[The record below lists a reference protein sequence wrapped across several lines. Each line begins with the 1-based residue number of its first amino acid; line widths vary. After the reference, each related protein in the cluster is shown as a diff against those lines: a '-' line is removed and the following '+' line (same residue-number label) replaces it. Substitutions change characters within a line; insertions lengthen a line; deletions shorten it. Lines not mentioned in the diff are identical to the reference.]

1 MAADSPDQAG
11 HAPRGLDEHPGAGP
25 GPEHGEALAFGAD
38 ALLDDFT
45 PLGVAVDLA
54 FPLVHVDANIVH
66 GWPLPFCGVDRG
78 VLLWGNVCH
87 HVKREASRFI
97 PSDLVIGRAV
107 CDWLGWRQRRREDML
122 IVDAQIHLWNAGN
135 PTSATHRQVPA
146 YLKDDAL
153 KEMDAGG
160 VDAALLTPHTPW
172 DPNANELAIEAARQH
187 PDRFAIL
194 GNFPL
199 DKPESRAL
207 VDTWKQRPGML
218 GCRFTFPP
226 PHQSKWPTDGT
237 IDWLWPA
244 AERAGLPIAL
254 MAANFLP
261 KVGEV
266 AQRHPNLKLIL
277 DHLGRPSGVTSPSER
292 WANLQEV
299 LALAKY
305 PNVAMKATGAP
316 SYSDQPY
323 PFRDIHDKLRQL
335 YDAFGPARWFWG
347 TDITRMPCPW
357 RQCVTLFTEELPW
370 LRGRDLELV
379 MGRAVCDWIGWK
391 R

>member
-1 MAADSPDQAG
+1 
-11 HAPRGLDEHPGAGP
+11 
-25 GPEHGEALAFGAD
+25 
-38 ALLDDFT
+38 
-45 PLGVAVDLA
+45 
-54 FPLVHVDANIVH
+54 
-66 GWPLPFCGVDRG
+66 
-78 VLLWGNVCH
+78 
-87 HVKREASRFI
+87 
-97 PSDLVIGRAV
+97 
-107 CDWLGWRQRRREDML
+107 ML

-135 PTSATHRQVPA
+135 PTSPWHRQVPA

-153 KEMDAGG
+153 KEMEAGG
-160 VDAALLTPHTPW
+160 VDAAVLTPHTPW
-172 DPNANELAIEAARQH
+172 DPNANELCIEAARQH
-187 PDRFAIL
+187 PEKFVIL

-199 DKPESRAL
+199 DKPESRGL

-218 GCRFTFPP
+218 GLRFTFNQPAADVADGRDRRLAVAGGGARGP
-226 PHQSKWPTDGT
+226 AHRTDGRELPSEGRRGGAAASEPQA
-237 IDWLWPA
+237 DPRSSRP
-244 AERAGLPIAL
+244 AERAHAPI
-254 MAANFLP
+254 
-261 KVGEV
+261 
-266 AQRHPNLKLIL
+266 
-277 DHLGRPSGVTSPSER
+277 ER
-292 WANLQEV
+292 WANLPEV

-323 PFRDIHDKLRQL
+323 PFRDIHDNLHRL
-335 YDAFGPARWFWG
+335 YDAFGPERWFWG

>member
-1 MAADSPDQAG
+1 
-11 HAPRGLDEHPGAGP
+11 
-25 GPEHGEALAFGAD
+25 
-38 ALLDDFT
+38 
-45 PLGVAVDLA
+45 
-54 FPLVHVDANIVH
+54 
-66 GWPLPFCGVDRG
+66 
-78 VLLWGNVCH
+78 
-87 HVKREASRFI
+87 
-97 PSDLVIGRAV
+97 
-107 CDWLGWRQRRREDML
+107 ML

-153 KEMDAGG
+153 KEMDGGG

-199 DKPESRAL
+199 DRRESRAL
-207 VDTWKQRPGML
+207 VDTWKQRPG
-218 GCRFTFPP
+218 
-226 PHQSKWPTDGT
+226 
-237 IDWLWPA
+237 
-244 AERAGLPIAL
+244 
-254 MAANFLP
+254 
-261 KVGEV
+261 
-266 AQRHPNLKLIL
+266 KLIL
-277 DHLGRPSGVTSPSER
+277 DHLGRPSGVTSPNER

-323 PFRDIHDKLRQL
+323 PHRDIHDKLRQL

-370 LRGRDLELV
+370 LRLRDLELV
-379 MGRAVCDWIGWK
+379 MGRAVCDWLGWK

>member
-1 MAADSPDQAG
+1 MRA
-11 HAPRGLDEHPGAGP
+11 
-25 GPEHGEALAFGAD
+25 
-38 ALLDDFT
+38 T
-45 PLGVAVDLA
+45 PPA
-54 FPLVHVDANIVH
+54 H
-66 GWPLPFCGVDRG
+66 W
-78 VLLWGNVCH
+78 
-87 HVKREASRFI
+87 
-97 PSDLVIGRAV
+97 
-107 CDWLGWRQRRREDML
+107 
-122 IVDAQIHLWNAGN
+122 
-135 PTSATHRQVPA
+135 HRQVPA

-160 VDAALLTPHTPW
+160 VDAAVLTPHTPW

-218 GCRFTFPP
+218 GCRFTFIAAAAE
-226 PHQSKWPTDGT
+226 QVADGRHRRLAVAGGGAGRPA
-237 IDWLWPA
+237 DRADGGELPAEGRRGRPA
-244 AERAGLPIAL
+244 ASEPQADPRSPRPPAAGP
-254 MAANFLP
+254 
-261 KVGEV
+261 
-266 AQRHPNLKLIL
+266 
-277 DHLGRPSGVTSPSER
+277 SPSER
-292 WANLQEV
+292 WANLPEV

-323 PFRDIHDKLRQL
+323 PFRDIHDNLHRL

-370 LRGRDLELV
+370 LEGPRPRAGHGPGRL
-379 MGRAVCDWIGWK
+379 
-391 R
+391 

>member
-1 MAADSPDQAG
+1 
-11 HAPRGLDEHPGAGP
+11 
-25 GPEHGEALAFGAD
+25 
-38 ALLDDFT
+38 
-45 PLGVAVDLA
+45 
-54 FPLVHVDANIVH
+54 
-66 GWPLPFCGVDRG
+66 
-78 VLLWGNVCH
+78 
-87 HVKREASRFI
+87 
-97 PSDLVIGRAV
+97 
-107 CDWLGWRQRRREDML
+107 ML

-135 PTSATHRQVPA
+135 PTSPWHRQVPA

-160 VDAALLTPHTPW
+160 VDAAVLTPHTPW
-172 DPNANELAIEAARQH
+172 DPNANELCIEAARQH
-187 PDRFAIL
+187 PDRFVIL
-194 GNFPL
+194 GSFPL

-218 GCRFTFPP
+218 GLRFTFHRPA
-226 PHQSKWPTDGT
+226 QSTWPTDGT
-237 IDWLWPA
+237 VDWLWPA

-254 MAANFLP
+254 MAARLP
-261 KVGEV
+261 SEGRRGGAAASEPQADPRSSRP
-266 AQRHPNLKLIL
+266 AQRERRAQP
-277 DHLGRPSGVTSPSER
+277 ER
-292 WANLQEV
+292 WANLPEV

-323 PFRDIHDKLRQL
+323 PFRDIHDNLHRL

-379 MGRAVCDWIGWK
+379 MGRAVCDWLGWK